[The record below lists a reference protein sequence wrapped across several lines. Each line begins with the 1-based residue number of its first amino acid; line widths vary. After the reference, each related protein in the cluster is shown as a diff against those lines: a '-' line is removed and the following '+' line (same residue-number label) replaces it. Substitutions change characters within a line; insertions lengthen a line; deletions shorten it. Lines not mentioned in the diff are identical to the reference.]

1 MEKIL
6 RIEHSQ
12 VQKDKWDEAEFLS
25 KFAIRIKQVQQR
37 LSASNAI
44 EAFSTHEAGHALY
57 WEKLGSTVQHVGP
70 TLSYMADFGVWHF
83 YPIATIPSPS
93 PTTLKANY
101 QNLLAIAKGAA
112 AGGEF
117 VRFLKPNEDDA
128 GDKEDHARFHKVCS
142 ILRENAKKQNK
153 YLCFNEDK
161 IWERAQTA
169 VSDDLRDAEFQKKA
183 RERVDQIMR
192 DCFG

>member
-6 RIEHSQ
+6 RIEYSQ
-12 VQKDKWDEAEFLS
+12 VPQDKWDDLEFLS
-25 KFAIRIKQVQQR
+25 KLAFRIREVQRR
-37 LSASNAI
+37 LSAPNAT

-70 TLSYMADFGVWHF
+70 TLSYMADFDVWHF

-101 QNLLAIAKGAA
+101 QNLLAIAKGAV

-117 VRFLKPNEDDA
+117 VRFLKPDEDDA
-128 GDKEDHARFHKVCS
+128 GDKEDHTRFHKVCG
-142 ILRENAKKQNK
+142 ILRENAHKQNK

-169 VSDDLRDAEFQKKA
+169 VSDDLREAKFEKEG
-183 RERVDQIMR
+183 RERADQIKR